1 MKTKY
6 FFAFITLCIVTN
18 TFSQTSL
25 NNYKYVIVENQF
37 HFQNEVNEYNLN
49 QLTRFLFKK
58 HGFRPIFNSEVYPED
73 LKSNYCLA
81 LTSKIVAKG
90 AFITKIT
97 IVLKDC
103 NNNVVFSSE
112 GKTKEKEIKKVYSI
126 GIRKAFEQFEKINY
140 KYTPNEDNI
149 AKENTSN
156 NEIEEQKAEI
166 KSLKTEQSKMAK
178 KTEDI
183 IENEKIYNL
192 QKANNEL
199 KEISKNPTETINV
212 EEEKSY
218 LKANSISNGFQLI
231 NSLSNEIEY
240 VLRKTG
246 MKNVFILKD
255 KNGVI
260 YKKNN
265 DWVREYVDGNKT
277 IIEFLDIRF

>member
-37 HFQNEVNEYNLN
+37 HFQKEANEYNLN
-49 QLTRFLFKK
+49 QLTMFLFKK
-58 HGFRPIFNSEVYPED
+58 HGFRPIFDSEIYPED
-73 LKSNYCLA
+73 LRSNYCLA
-81 LTSKIVAKG
+81 LTSTIVAKG

-112 GKTKEKEIKKVYSI
+112 GKTKEKEFKKVYSI
-126 GIRKAFEQFEKINY
+126 GIRKAFEQFENINY
-140 KYTPNEDNI
+140 KYIPKADII
-149 AKENTSN
+149 AEGNTSN
-156 NEIEEQKAEI
+156 DEVEELKAEM
-166 KSLKTEQSKMAK
+166 KSLKTEQIKISK
-178 KTEDI
+178 KTKDI
-183 IENEKIYNL
+183 EENEEMYIL

-212 EEEKSY
+212 EEAKSY
-218 LKANSISNGFQLI
+218 LKANSITNGFQLI

-260 YKKNN
+260 YKKDN
-265 DWVREYVDGNKT
+265 DWVREYVDGDKT